1 MSPRSGLRSAHCLA
15 EARGTGVGLR
25 AHRNLPGKAPSLGP
39 WAAAALLPPPPAA
52 PRWLRWPCP
61 SSCSLGRTAKGP
73 GRLCLHTPAG
83 TRPGS
88 FPISL
93 ETAHLCYILSPWT
106 RTWGLASWGASRQP
120 RWSWSKDGDGCGRNL
135 GRSLGSPWRV
145 LHPHPGC
152 SRRQA
157 SGSVNKPITHL
168 PAGPGT
174 ELEGPPGSASHPP
187 APPGTERGLGST
199 QSGEGLAVRT
209 PQARPGPLTC
219 ASRGAPP
226 PPWPSRGQKQT
237 PLWGAMASENPV
249 GWPQTSRG

>member
-73 GRLCLHTPAG
+73 GWLCLHTPAG

-120 RWSWSKDGDGCGRNL
+120 RWSWSKDGEDAEGTWGGAWDPHGGRCTHTRAAAGDRPRAPL
-135 GRSLGSPWRV
+135 TSPSRTCPRDQGRS
-145 LHPHPGC
+145 
-152 SRRQA
+152 
-157 SGSVNKPITHL
+157 
-168 PAGPGT
+168 
-174 ELEGPPGSASHPP
+174 
-187 APPGTERGLGST
+187 
-199 QSGEGLAVRT
+199 
-209 PQARPGPLTC
+209 
-219 ASRGAPP
+219 
-226 PPWPSRGQKQT
+226 
-237 PLWGAMASENPV
+237 
-249 GWPQTSRG
+249 

>member
-1 MSPRSGLRSAHCLA
+1 MPLVLQPGQDSQG
-15 EARGTGVGLR
+15 ART
-25 AHRNLPGKAPSLGP
+25 A
-39 WAAAALLPPPPAA
+39 LPPH
-52 PRWLRWPCP
+52 PC
-61 SSCSLGRTAKGP
+61 R
-73 GRLCLHTPAG
+73 H
-83 TRPGS
+83 
-88 FPISL
+88 
-93 ETAHLCYILSPWT
+93 
-106 RTWGLASWGASRQP
+106 ASRVLPHQP
-120 RWSWSKDGDGCGRNL
+120 GDSPPVLHPEPLDQNVGSGKLGSQQAAKVELVKGWRGCGRNL
-135 GRSLGSPWRV
+135 GRSLGSPWRA

-226 PPWPSRGQKQT
+226 LPWPSRGQKQT